1 MARRHSTLVARRS
14 LSLAVLSALLLAAG
28 VAPSTALA
36 RPRVVVLTDI
46 TNEPDDEQSLVRLLV
61 YANEFD
67 VEGLIATTSVWLRD
81 SVSPETIVGH
91 VEAYAQVRANLS
103 VHAEGFPSASQL
115 RAGVKAG
122 RAEYG
127 MAGVGEGKSSE
138 GSRHLVAV
146 VDRPDARPVWVLGWG
161 GVNTLAQALW
171 DVRSTRTPAELE
183 AFVAKLRVYTIS
195 DQDDAGRWLRSTF
208 PDLFYIVSP
217 SSQDWQEYFRATW
230 TGISGDRLF
239 KIGPFHRFEL
249 VDNPW
254 LKRNVIEKHGPLGAR
269 YPPVR
274 HLMEGDTPSFL
285 NLIGNGLG
293 SHLNPAFGG
302 WGGRYVLHRANGETR
317 PIWTSSQAAR
327 DTVRTDDDR
336 EHTSVQATI
345 WRWREAF
352 QHDFAA
358 RMDWCVA
365 ASYGDANHN
374 PRAVLAG
381 SEDRSVLSRRVRSGA
396 RVELDA
402 SASTDPDDD
411 ALRFR
416 WWHYPEASTHP
427 GPLAIQAD
435 GPRARL
441 AVPRGRPGRT
451 LHVILEVWDD
461 GTPSLVSYRRVVLV
475 LGGPARP

>member
-1 MARRHSTLVARRS
+1 MRVRACVIAVLPALLVAATGAP
-14 LSLAVLSALLLAAG
+14 SLAVE
-28 VAPSTALA
+28 

-61 YANEFD
+61 YANEVD
-67 VEGLIATTSVWLRD
+67 IEGLIATTSVWLRD
-81 SVSPETIVGH
+81 RVSPETILDH
-91 VEAYAQVRANLS
+91 VEAYGQVRANLS
-103 VHAEGFPSASQL
+103 VHAEGFPSAAQL

-146 VDRPDARPVWVLGWG
+146 VDRPDPRPVWVLAWG

-171 DVRSTRTPAELE
+171 DVRSTRSPAALE

-195 DQDDAGRWLRSTF
+195 DQDDAGRWLRRTF

-239 KIGPFHRFEL
+239 KIAPFHRFEL

-254 LKRNVIEKHGPLGAR
+254 LKRHVIENHGPLGAR
-269 YPPVR
+269 YPPIR
-274 HLMEGDTPSFL
+274 NLMEGDTPSFL

-293 SHLNPAFGG
+293 SHRSPAFGG
-302 WGGRYVLHRANGETR
+302 WGGRYVLHQANAETR
-317 PIWTSSQAAR
+317 PIWTSSNAAR
-327 DTVRTDDDR
+327 DTVRTDDGR
-336 EHTSVQATI
+336 EHTSVHATI

-365 ASYGDANHN
+365 ASFGEANHN
-374 PRAVLAG
+374 PRAVLEG
-381 SEDRSVLSRRVRSGA
+381 SEDRSVLFRRFPAGA

-402 SASTDPDDD
+402 SASTDPDGD

-416 WWHYPEASTHP
+416 WWHYAEASTHP
-427 GPLAIQAD
+427 GALSIQAD

-441 AVPRGRPGRT
+441 VMPGGRRGQT

-461 GTPSLVSYRRVVLV
+461 GMPSLVSYRRLVLV
-475 LGGPARP
+475 LGGPAKP